1 MPNTF
6 LTPCATSVS
15 TKASLGVILGMVVL
29 PEWMC
34 VVLVRQIGTAQGHA
48 DAPTFVTRGRCGS
61 QTTRGNS
68 LMRQAGTVERYWPKT
83 LVRNSRVSCAIL
95 SAATPACFSSSSYC
109 LMRVSLSLTKA
120 TGGFAPRVA
129 PTPPDEVEGVEATGV
144 PSLG

>member
-1 MPNTF
+1 MLFLFARSALRKTTQTPNFCHTRP
-6 LTPCATSVS
+6 LCESN
-15 TKASLGVILGMVVL
+15 
-29 PEWMC
+29 
-34 VVLVRQIGTAQGHA
+34 
-48 DAPTFVTRGRCGS
+48 DAEGI
-61 QTTRGNS
+61 S
-68 LMRQAGTVERYWPKT
+68 LMRQAGAMAHYWPKT

-95 SAATPACFSSSSYC
+95 SAATPACFSSSSYY